1 MMLFVVLGRKVSLF
15 NEECDLIEERIKNS
29 TKISEIKDIT
39 DDIKVI
45 NVKMS
50 ERLSELVILTRNKLM
65 EI

>member
-1 MMLFVVLGRKVSLF
+1 MLFVVLGRKVSLF